1 MLQRHQLLAEFDA
14 LFDSDKEKYAPFEDI
29 LRAAQVTLLRC
40 LLECLP
46 IENQVLILISLVCI
60 QEAIV
65 LPPWVALAIRPRP
78 GVWDYIRVNVSE
90 LAVEELSVSE
100 YLAFKEQLVDGK

>member
-1 MLQRHQLLAEFDA
+1 
-14 LFDSDKEKYAPFEDI
+14 
-29 LRAAQVTLLRC
+29 
-40 LLECLP
+40 
-46 IENQVLILISLVCI
+46 
-60 QEAIV
+60 V

-78 GVWDYIRVNVSE
+78 GVWDYIRVNVNE

>member
-1 MLQRHQLLAEFDA
+1 M
-14 LFDSDKEKYAPFEDI
+14 
-29 LRAAQVTLLRC
+29 
-40 LLECLP
+40 
-46 IENQVLILISLVCI
+46 
-60 QEAIV
+60 

-78 GVWDYIRVNVSE
+78 GVWDYIRVNVNE

>member
-29 LRAAQVTLLRC
+29 LRAAQVTLLMC

-46 IENQVLILISLVCI
+46 IENQVLILISLSAYRKQLCF
-60 QEAIV
+60 
-65 LPPWVALAIRPRP
+65 PPGLHLLS
-78 GVWDYIRVNVSE
+78 GQGLVSGITFE
-90 LAVEELSVSE
+90 
-100 YLAFKEQLVDGK
+100 

>member
-14 LFDSDKEKYAPFEDI
+14 LFDSDKEKYAPFEDF

-46 IENQVLILISLVCI
+46 IE
-60 QEAIV
+60 
-65 LPPWVALAIRPRP
+65 IR
-78 GVWDYIRVNVSE
+78 DS
-90 LAVEELSVSE
+90 
-100 YLAFKEQLVDGK
+100 F

>member
-1 MLQRHQLLAEFDA
+1 MLQRHQLLTEFDA
-14 LFDSDKEKYAPFEDI
+14 LFDSDKEKYAPFEDF

-60 QEAIV
+60 
-65 LPPWVALAIRPRP
+65 
-78 GVWDYIRVNVSE
+78 
-90 LAVEELSVSE
+90 
-100 YLAFKEQLVDGK
+100 